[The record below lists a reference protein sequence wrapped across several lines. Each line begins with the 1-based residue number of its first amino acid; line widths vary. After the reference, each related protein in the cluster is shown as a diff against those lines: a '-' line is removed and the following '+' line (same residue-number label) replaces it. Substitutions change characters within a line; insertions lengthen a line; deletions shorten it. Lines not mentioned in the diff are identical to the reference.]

1 MPRLHLLDQVL
12 LKPNSKHFHLLLR
25 LRLRLPLLHLLHL
38 LYLLYLLH

>member
-25 LRLRLPLLHLLHL
+25 LRLPLPLPLPLPLLPLLPLLH
-38 LYLLYLLH
+38 